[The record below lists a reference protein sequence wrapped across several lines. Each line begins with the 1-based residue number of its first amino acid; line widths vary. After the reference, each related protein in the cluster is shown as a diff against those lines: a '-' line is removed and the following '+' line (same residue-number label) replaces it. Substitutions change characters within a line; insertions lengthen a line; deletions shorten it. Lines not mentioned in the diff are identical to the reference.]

1 MDRDRRLAS
10 LVSALSEETQAIR
23 VGGDRS
29 PEREHSEPIFT
40 TSSFVFPD
48 AATMADAFVNNSGLS
63 IYARVDNPTVD
74 SFCQRLAVLEGAE
87 ACEATASGMGAILST
102 LMAHCQTGDRVLMST
117 GVFGATLNLVKNF
130 FIKYGLE
137 IELLSPT
144 DLDAWER
151 ALAQPA
157 KLAYCETPSNP
168 TVEIVD
174 IEGLAAL
181 CHAHGC
187 LLVVDNCFMTP
198 VLQKPLSLG
207 ADLIIHSATKYLDGQ
222 GRVLGGAVLGRSDLV
237 EPVTSFIRSGG
248 VTMSAFNAWIFL
260 KGLETLDI
268 RMHAH
273 SEKAMAL
280 AKWLE
285 QQPQVERVNYAGL
298 RTHPQKTLID
308 HQMKAGGGVLSF
320 TLRNG
325 SREDA
330 WSFLNATC
338 LMSLTANLG
347 DVKTTVC
354 HPATSTH
361 GRLDDADRELMGISE
376 NMIRIAV
383 GLESVDDLVEDCER
397 GFAALTYK
405 V

>member
-1 MDRDRRLAS
+1 
-10 LVSALSEETQAIR
+10 
-23 VGGDRS
+23 
-29 PEREHSEPIFT
+29 
-40 TSSFVFPD
+40 
-48 AATMADAFVNNSGLS
+48 
-63 IYARVDNPTVD
+63 
-74 SFCQRLAVLEGAE
+74 
-87 ACEATASGMGAILST
+87 
-102 LMAHCQTGDRVLMST
+102 
-117 GVFGATLNLVKNF
+117 
-130 FIKYGLE
+130 
-137 IELLSPT
+137 
-144 DLDAWER
+144 
-151 ALAQPA
+151 
-157 KLAYCETPSNP
+157 
-168 TVEIVD
+168 
-174 IEGLAAL
+174 
-181 CHAHGC
+181 
-187 LLVVDNCFMTP
+187 MTP

-320 TLRNG
+320 TLKNG

-330 WSFLNATC
+330 WSFLNTTC

-383 GLESVDDLVEDCER
+383 GLESVDDLIEDFER